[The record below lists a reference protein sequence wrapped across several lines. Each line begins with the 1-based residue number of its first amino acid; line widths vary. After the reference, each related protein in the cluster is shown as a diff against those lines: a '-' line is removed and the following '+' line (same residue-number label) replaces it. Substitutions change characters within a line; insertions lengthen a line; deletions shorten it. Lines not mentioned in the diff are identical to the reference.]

1 MNLVMFEAEV
11 IDEILGKE
19 PKENTEFLGTPSVAE
34 FPIFSREDRNQG
46 FL

>member
-19 PKENTEFLGTPSVAE
+19 PKENTEFLGTPTFRKKE
-34 FPIFSREDRNQG
+34 KRRQQKNLGQG
-46 FL
+46 D